1 VPSVSGVTYDDDALS
16 RIHLPDAPA
25 DQAEILLAGGVAC
38 WSEPVSIDSYLPED
52 PDRYPLYLDRRVY
65 QGSSGRVYPIPF
77 TDRISRDKEPRMWEA
92 IHLEN
97 EFVRLMFLPQIGGRI
112 HIGVDKTNGYDFFY
126 RNNVIKPALVGLAG
140 PWISGG
146 VEFNWPQHHR
156 PATFLPVESSIEH
169 ADDGSATVWHS
180 DLDPIQRMRGTYGV
194 RLRPGSSLIEL
205 DGRLHN
211 RTDEPQT
218 FLWWAN
224 VAARVHE
231 EYQSFFPDD
240 VKYVADHAR
249 RAITAFPKADRPY
262 YGVDYPALADENHPD
277 ADRLDIYS
285 NIPVPTSYM
294 VTDTKDDF
302 FGGYD
307 HAADAGF
314 VHWAD
319 RHISPGKKQW
329 TWGNG
334 PVGHAWDDLLTDSDG
349 PYVELMAGVYTDN
362 QPDFSY
368 LAPGETRT
376 FSQYWYPI
384 KGIGPARRATL
395 ELAVGV
401 DRVDGEGEAAR
412 IKVGVSSVT
421 RRQVDIVL
429 TDQGGERG
437 RWSAEVSPAAP
448 FVAFV
453 DGAAVGELSISV
465 VEAGGARI
473 EWTESQAVD
482 VAEPWVATV
491 PPEAEEVESS
501 DELLLTATHLT
512 QYRHPTRAAA
522 PYLEEALRRDPLDSR
537 AATALAALRFQHGQ
551 YEAAE
556 QLLGQALSRVTA
568 RNLNPASGEVSYRLG
583 LVFERTGRL
592 DDATDRYSKA
602 HWDSG
607 WAVPSHLALARLALR
622 TGKAAAALEH
632 ARTAARFDTLG
643 PQARHLEILALR
655 ALGRDDEARTALD
668 ALLTADPLDP
678 VALALADR
686 LDTIDPKTPVLVAAE
701 LARAGQWTA
710 ALRLTENE
718 SPATVAAFGNPGP
731 TRHYLRAVWHDAL
744 GDAEAARRERRAAA
758 VASSVYSFPAGLDE
772 YDALLAAIA
781 ADPSDSVAPA
791 LLGAWYLNAS
801 RTDDALAILTVA
813 VELGSTDPVAWR
825 NAALATVNTGGDVDV
840 AAELLQRAQEFGPH
854 DARLVFEADLL
865 AELRGVSSA
874 GRLGALRAGKW
885 AVDER
890 DDVALRYVN
899 LLLDEGD
906 VDEALDIML
915 HRTFQP
921 FEGGEG
927 IAIAAYDRAVIA
939 AARELLATDPEAARQ
954 LLESGFDAPAHLG
967 EGRHPGVP
975 INERTVLWGDVLD
988 VLGRGAEAIA
998 AWQQVVD
1005 GPGALAVGPEEVST
1019 ATYWRGVAALRLGD
1033 TAAAERAWHALDERA
1048 TELEGERAHVDY
1060 FATSLPE
1067 LLLFDLDT
1075 NEARIQQAADLRQL
1089 SVAGR
1094 SLAVSVGTAD
1104 DDVHTASQAG
1114 V

>member
-1 VPSVSGVTYDDDALS
+1 
-16 RIHLPDAPA
+16 
-25 DQAEILLAGGVAC
+25 
-38 WSEPVSIDSYLPED
+38 
-52 PDRYPLYLDRRVY
+52 
-65 QGSSGRVYPIPF
+65 
-77 TDRISRDKEPRMWEA
+77 MWEA

-156 PATFLPVESSIEH
+156 PATFLPVESSIERS
-169 ADDGSATVWHS
+169 DDGSATVWHS
-180 DLDPIQRMRGTYGV
+180 DLDPIQRMRATYGV

-224 VAARVHE
+224 VAAKVHE
-231 EYQSFFPDD
+231 QYQSFFPDD

-249 RAITAFPKADRPY
+249 RAITAFPNADRPY
-262 YGVDYPALADENHPD
+262 YGVDYPALAEASHSD

-395 ELAVGV
+395 DLAVGV
-401 DRVDGEGEAAR
+401 DRVGSEGTAEPR
-412 IKVGVSSVT
+412 IKVGVTSVT
-421 RRQVDIVL
+421 RRQVEIVL
-429 TDQGGERG
+429 NDNGGERG

-453 DGAAVGELSISV
+453 EGAALGELSIRV
-465 VEAGGARI
+465 VEADGARI
-473 EWTESQAVD
+473 EWTEGQAAD
-482 VAEPWVATV
+482 TPEPWVATV

-501 DELLLTATHLT
+501 DELVLTATHLT
-512 QYRHPTRAAA
+512 QYRHPTRSAE

-537 AATALAALRFQHGQ
+537 AATGLAALRYQRGE

-556 QLLGQALSRVTA
+556 QLLGQALARVNA
-568 RNLNPASGEVSYRLG
+568 RNVNPASGEVSYRLG
-583 LVFERTGRL
+583 LVLERTGRL
-592 DDATDRYSKA
+592 DDATDHYAKA
-602 HWDSG
+602 CWDLA
-607 WAVPSHLALARLALR
+607 WAVPGHLALARLALR
-622 TGKAAAALEH
+622 TGRAAAALEH

-643 PQARHLEILALR
+643 PQARHLEIIALR
-655 ALGRDDEARTALD
+655 ALGREEESSAALD
-668 ALLTADPLDP
+668 ALLAADPLDP
-678 VALALADR
+678 VALALAEL
-686 LDTIDPKTPVLVAAE
+686 LDTVDPKTPVLVAVE
-701 LARAGQWTA
+701 LARAGQWAA

-718 SPATVAAFGNPGP
+718 SPSAVAAFGNPGP
-731 TRHYLRAVWHDAL
+731 TRHYLRAVWYDAL
-744 GDAEAARRERRAAA
+744 GDAEAARLERQAAA
-758 VASSVYSFPAGLDE
+758 TASSVYSFPAGLDE
-772 YDALLAAIA
+772 YDALITAIS
-781 ADPSDSVAPA
+781 ADPSDNVAPA

-801 RTDDALAILTVA
+801 RTADALATLTVA
-813 VELGSTDPVAWR
+813 LELGSVDPVAWR

-840 AAELLQRAQEFGPH
+840 AAERLQRAQDFGPH

-874 GRLGALRAGKW
+874 ERLNALRAGKW

-890 DDVALRYVN
+890 DDVALRFVN
-899 LLLDEGD
+899 LLVDEGC
-906 VDEALDIML
+906 VDEALAIML

-939 AARELLATDPEAARQ
+939 AARELLTTDPTAAQR
-954 LLESGFDAPAHLG
+954 LLAPGFDAPANLG

-975 INERTVLWGDVLD
+975 ITERTVLWGDVLAL
-988 VLGRGAEAIA
+988 LGQSAGAIA
-998 AWQQVVD
+998 AWQRAVD
-1005 GPGALAVGPEEVST
+1005 GPGAAAVGPEEVSA
-1019 ATYWRGVAALRLGD
+1019 ATFWKGVAALRLND
-1033 TAAAERAWHALDERA
+1033 LTAAERAWHALEVRA
-1048 TELEGERAHVDY
+1048 ADLEGERAHVDY

-1075 NEARIQQAADLRQL
+1075 NEARVRQAAELRRL
-1089 SVAGR
+1089 SIEGR
-1094 SLAVSVGTAD
+1094 TLAARVSDAD
-1104 DDVHTASQAG
+1104 DAPAHQVE

>member
-1 VPSVSGVTYDDDALS
+1 VTYADDALS

-77 TDRISRDKEPRMWEA
+77 TDRISRDKEPRIWEA

-156 PATFLPVESSIEH
+156 PATFLPVESTIERGE
-169 ADDGSATVWHS
+169 DGSATVWHS
-180 DLDPIQRMRGTYGV
+180 DLDPIQRMRATYGV

-231 EYQSFFPDD
+231 QYQSFFPDD

-262 YGVDYPALADENHPD
+262 YGVDYPALATEAHPE

-294 VTDTKDDF
+294 VTDTRDDF

-401 DRVDGEGEAAR
+401 DRLDGVGGAAPR

-421 RRQVDIVL
+421 HREVEIVL
-429 TDQGGERG
+429 TDQSGERA
-437 RWSAEVSPAAP
+437 RWSAEISPAAP

-453 DGAAVGELSISV
+453 DGAALGEISISV
-465 VEAGGARI
+465 VEAGGAHI
-473 EWTESQAVD
+473 EWTGGQAVD

-491 PPEAEEVESS
+491 PPEAADVASS

-512 QYRHPTRAAA
+512 QYRHPTRSAA

-537 AATALAALRFQHGQ
+537 AATALAALQFQHGE
-551 YEAAE
+551 YAAAE
-556 QLLGQALSRVTA
+556 QLLTKALTRVNA

-583 LVFERTGRL
+583 LVLERTGHL
-592 DDATDRYSKA
+592 EEATDRYAKA
-602 HWDSG
+602 CWDAA
-607 WAVPSHLALARLALR
+607 WAVPGHLALARVALR
-622 TGKAAAALEH
+622 TGEAAAALEH
-632 ARTAARFDTLG
+632 ARTAARFDALG
-643 PQARHLEILALR
+643 PQARHLEILSLR
-655 ALGRDDEARTALD
+655 ALGREDEASRALD
-668 ALLTADPLDP
+668 ALLGADPLDP

-686 LDTIDPKTPVLVAAE
+686 LDTIDPKTPVLVAVE
-701 LARAGQWTA
+701 LARAGQWEA
-710 ALRLTENE
+710 ALRLTETE
-718 SPATVAAFGNPGP
+718 STSTIAAFGNPGP

-744 GDAEAARRERRAAA
+744 GDAEAARLERQAATL
-758 VASSVYSFPAGLDE
+758 ASSVYSFPAGLDD
-772 YDALLAAIA
+772 YDALRAAIA
-781 ADPSDSVAPA
+781 ADPADNVAPA

-801 RTDDALAILTVA
+801 RTADALATLTVA
-813 VELGSTDPVAWR
+813 IELGSTDPVAWR
-825 NAALATVNTGGDVDV
+825 NAALATVNTGGNVDV
-840 AAELLQRAQEFGPH
+840 AAERLQRAQEFGPH

-865 AELRGVSSA
+865 AELRSVSSA
-874 GRLGALRAGKW
+874 ERLSALRAGKW

-906 VDEALDIML
+906 VNEALHIML

-939 AARELLATDPEAARQ
+939 AARELLTADPEAAQ
-954 LLESGFDAPAHLG
+954 HLLASGFNAPANLG

-975 INERTVLWGDVLD
+975 LAERMVLWGDVLD
-988 VLGRGAEAIA
+988 RLGRGTEAIA
-998 AWQQVVD
+998 VWQRVVD
-1005 GPGALAVGPEEVST
+1005 GPGHLAVGPEEVSP
-1019 ATYWRGVAALRLGD
+1019 ATYWKGVAALRLGD
-1033 TAAAERAWHALDERA
+1033 TATAERAWHTLEVRA

-1075 NEARIQQAADLRQL
+1075 SEARIQKAAALRQL

-1094 SLAVSVGTAD
+1094 MLTASEGAAD
-1104 DDVHTASQAG
+1104 EYVATDSQAG